1 MQGTVQKLVP
11 TDAENRTSLLA
22 ELIQAAGIA
31 TEGGPE
37 SAGND
42 WLFSVCSL
50 SSVHSFSMP
59 LSSMRLMVWCPWLC
73 PHVVC
78 QAPQHL
84 NSFDWLHILPSAIP
98 YFSQRLLFC
107 STIYLLFMVAVFFSC
122 LFFCLR
128 VQKMSIFLW
137 LEWNSELTNLPLGT
151 LPGCWPITARAA
163 RLVASTVLGSS
174 N

>member
-59 LSSMRLMVWCPWLC
+59 LSSMRLMVWWPWLC

-107 STIYLLFMVAVFFSC
+107 STIYLLFMVAVFFSF
-122 LFFCLR
+122 LFFLLTGPENVNFFVIGMEFRADQFASGNFAR
-128 VQKMSIFLW
+128 VLAHNCQ
-137 LEWNSELTNLPLGT
+137 
-151 LPGCWPITARAA
+151 
-163 RLVASTVLGSS
+163 GSPS
-174 N
+174 GR